1 MAMDVRRCF
10 LMPVSDNLFEGI
22 FQFVTSDASEFAV
35 LGMGFVVEE
44 SVVDRSVR
52 ML

>member
-1 MAMDVRRCF
+1 MAVLRCF
-10 LMPVSDNLFEGI
+10 VMPVFDNLFEGI
-22 FQFVTSDASEFAV
+22 FQLATSDASEFAV
-35 LGMGFVVEE
+35 LGMGFVVEK